1 MFSSIYIT
9 INICT
14 PSSPLLLRKCIV
26 CTNIAETS
34 ITVDNVRFVVDSGY
48 VKQKTYDPN
57 RHMESLVV
65 VPISRVAA
73 QQRAGCTIVLFCSL
87 LYYPRL
93 TLYGVVPLYPSFFF
107 LLDFASK
114 ISTLTIIIFLVISL
128 SPLVLSPAPLVTIS
142 GRAGRTSAGQC
153 YRLYSSDCLQVVYD
167 ISYHCIPFYNCNC
180 NLPLPPFYFV
190 LRLLPLFPEYDG
202 RDCSR
207 DYAKSSWEHGIAPK
221 SPRDM

>member
-73 QQRAGCTIVLFCSL
+73 QQRAGCTTVLFCFL
-87 LYYPRL
+87 LYYPRV
-93 TLYGVVPLYPSFFF
+93 TLYGVVSRYPLSNFYF
-107 LLDFASK
+107 LLDFANK
-114 ISTLTIIIFLVISL
+114 RSTLTIIIFLVISL
-128 SPLVLSPAPLVTIS
+128 SPLVLSPNPSCYHLRPC
-142 GRAGRTSAGQC
+142 RAYIRWSMLSSLLLGLLAGST
-153 YRLYSSDCLQVVYD
+153 R
-167 ISYHCIPFYNCNC
+167 H
-180 NLPLPPFYFV
+180 
-190 LRLLPLFPEYDG
+190 LLPL
-202 RDCSR
+202 
-207 DYAKSSWEHGIAPK
+207 HTIL
-221 SPRDM
+221 